1 MFGDV
6 DPASEL
12 AQDEIFGPVLAVTR
26 FRDDDEAVAL
36 ANGTRYGL
44 AAYVITRD
52 IDRALRVASDLD
64 AGNIGINGAGAPAGW
79 SAPSGGVKDS
89 GYGKVGGREG
99 IMEYVRTKNVLIA
112 LS

>member
-1 MFGDV
+1 VFGDV

-12 AQDEIFGPVLAVTR
+12 AQHEVFGPVLAVTR
-26 FRDDDEAVAL
+26 FHDEDDAVAL

-44 AAYVITRD
+44 AAYVLSQD
-52 IDRALRVASDLD
+52 IDRALRVADALD

-99 IMEYVRTKNVLIA
+99 IMEFVRTKNVLVA
-112 LS
+112 RR

>member
-1 MFGDV
+1 M
-6 DPASEL
+6 
-12 AQDEIFGPVLAVTR
+12 LAVMR
-26 FRDDDEAVAL
+26 FTDEEEAIAL

-44 AAYVITRD
+44 AAYLITQD
-52 IDRALRVASDLD
+52 IDRALRVASELD

-99 IMEYVRTKNVLIA
+99 IMEYIRTKNVLVA